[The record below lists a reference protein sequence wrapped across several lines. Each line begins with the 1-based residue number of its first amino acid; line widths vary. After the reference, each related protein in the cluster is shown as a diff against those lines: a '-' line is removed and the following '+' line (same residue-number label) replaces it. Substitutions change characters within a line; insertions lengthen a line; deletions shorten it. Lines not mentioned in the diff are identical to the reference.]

1 MPRHTPARARRGRA
15 VLWLVLLLALAGVAV
30 AIVLARRWNR
40 EYAAAGGAVARSA
53 PPAKSARPA
62 GASAPAGQR
71 PRGGLFDMAVK
82 PAPVTTTFEGCP
94 PEGDSQRMAEINRL
108 KNRVDTS
115 AAYRL
120 VPLDS
125 LLTLSWPPAT
135 PERTPRQWSRAD
147 RAAIERRQGIP
158 VAVEGY
164 VAGARLSGTESTN
177 CHGADARYRD
187 WRLWIVARAGES
199 RARSVVTEP
208 TPRVRASH
216 PGWSLD
222 ALRDAQR
229 ARERVRVSGWLFF
242 DPEHPDQIG
251 KTRGTLWEIHPVTRI
266 EVQRGGRWVS
276 LDRLTTPAATAGR

>member
-1 MPRHTPARARRGRA
+1 MPLTAYPRARRGLA
-15 VLWLVLLLALAGVAV
+15 ALWLLLLLVVVGAVV

-40 EYAAAGGAVARSA
+40 EYAAGGAVGPAA
-53 PPAKSARPA
+53 PEAAAIPVAGTQRPA
-62 GASAPAGQR
+62 R
-71 PRGGLFDMAVK
+71 GLFDMPVK
-82 PAPVTTTFEGCP
+82 PLPASITFDGCP
-94 PEGDSQRMAEINRL
+94 PGGDSRRMAAINRL
-108 KNRVDTS
+108 KNRVDTA

-125 LLTLSWPPAT
+125 VLALPWPRAAA
-135 PERTPRQWSRAD
+135 ERTPSQWSRAD
-147 RAAIERRQGIP
+147 RAAIERLQGIP
-158 VAVEGY
+158 IAVEGY

-187 WRLWIVARAGES
+187 WRLWIVGRPGES
-199 RARSVVTEP
+199 RARSLVTEP
-208 TPRVRASH
+208 TPRVRRSH

-266 EVQRGGRWVS
+266 EVLRDGRWVS
-276 LDRLTTPAATAGR
+276 FDRLMTPRPRSAVRD